1 MGNDMLRSKFKT
13 VAAALLATALSTSAA
28 FADITILAWPGEPS
42 ESAFR
47 KVLDL
52 YNTTEG
58 AKNNSKAS
66 VIYFSQQGFKEKML
80 ADVAAGSKE
89 FDVMLTSTYDV
100 GLYAPFMT
108 PIDDL
113 ITDNVYEV
121 ISKNAIET
129 QKFEG
134 KTYGIPTDL
143 SLHFLYYRKDLIDQ
157 LNSDPAWK
165 AKYEEIS
172 EKILGKKLSPKP
184 ADQWDWDDYIAA
196 ALFFTKS
203 INPDSPTRYGTV
215 LQMKNLLFNIMLWQ
229 GTAASYGGDWRD
241 KDGNITIDSPAYR
254 RGLEIYKTIVDN
266 EATPG
271 DSSTYEYGEAN
282 SVFGAGQVAFMVHWN
297 AAVPEFNDE
306 AKYPA
311 VAGKFGLTHEPAGTE
326 GPKTHFHSLGL
337 GLNKNSEKQDEAKAF
352 LAWLAG
358 ADAMK
363 LYAKEGGSPP
373 LAEGPMAEIAGDR
386 PEMLLMGEHA
396 AKYGFVMDG
405 ATSAKALGIYTNQ
418 AENFTGYWTDEIDLD
433 TAIANVTAD
442 MQKALAP

>member
-1 MGNDMLRSKFKT
+1 MLRSKLKSS
-13 VAAALLATALSTSAA
+13 AAALLATLLTSSAA
-28 FADITILAWPGEPS
+28 FADITILSWPGEPS

-52 YNTTEG
+52 YNSTEG

-89 FDVMLTSTYDV
+89 FDVMLTSTYDI

-113 ITDNVYEV
+113 ITEDVYKV
-121 ISKNAIET
+121 VSKNAIET

-143 SLHFLYYRKDLIDQ
+143 SLHFLYYRNDLIDQ

-184 ADQWDWDDYIAA
+184 ADQWDWDDFIAS

-215 LQMKNLLFNIMLWQ
+215 LQMKNLLYNIMLWQ
-229 GTAASYGGDWRD
+229 GTVASNGGNWRD
-241 KDGNITIDSPAYR
+241 KDGNITIDSDAYR
-254 RGLEIYKTIVDN
+254 RGLEIYKIITDN

-282 SVFGAGQVAFMVHWN
+282 SVFGAGQVAFMLQWN
-297 AAVPEFNDE
+297 AAVPEFSDAE
-306 AKYPA
+306 KYPA
-311 VAGKFGLTHEPAGTE
+311 VAGKVGLSHEPAGSE

-337 GLNKNSEKQDEAKAF
+337 GLNKNTDKADEAKQF
-352 LAWLAG
+352 LTWLAG
-358 ADAMK
+358 PEAMT
-363 LYAKEGGSPP
+363 LYAKEGGSPSLADAP
-373 LAEGPMAEIAGDR
+373 LAAIAAER
-386 PEMLLMGEHA
+386 PELALMGEHA

-405 ATSAKALGIYTNQ
+405 STSAKALGIYTNQ
-418 AENFTGYWTDEIDLD
+418 AENFTGYWTGEIELVE
-433 TAIANVTAD
+433 AIANVTAD
-442 MQKALAP
+442 MKKAFTP

>member
-1 MGNDMLRSKFKT
+1 MLKSKVKSTT
-13 VAAALLATALSTSAA
+13 VALLATLLSGTAAL
-28 FADITILAWPGEPS
+28 ADITILAWPGEPS

-52 YNTTEG
+52 YNSTEG

-89 FDVMLTSTYDV
+89 FDVMLTATYDV

-108 PIDDL
+108 PIDDI
-113 ITDNVYEV
+113 ITEDVYKV
-121 ISKNAIET
+121 VSKNSIET
-129 QKFEG
+129 QKYEG

-143 SLHFLYYRKDLIDQ
+143 SLHFLYYRNDLIDQ

-184 ADQWDWDDYIAA
+184 ADQWDWDDFIAS

-215 LQMKNLLFNIMLWQ
+215 LQMKNLLYNIMLWQ
-229 GTAASYGGDWRD
+229 GTVASNGGDWRD
-241 KDGNITIDSPAYR
+241 KDGNITIDSPAYK
-254 RGLEIYKTIVDN
+254 RGLEIYKIITDN

-282 SVFGAGQVAFMVHWN
+282 SVFGAGQVAFMLQWN
-297 AAVPEFNDE
+297 AAVPEFND
-306 AKYPA
+306 ATKYPA
-311 VAGKFGLTHEPAGTE
+311 VAGKLGLSHEPAGSE

-337 GLNKNSEKQDEAKAF
+337 GINKNSDKQDEAKKF
-352 LAWLAG
+352 LSWLG
-358 ADAMK
+358 SSDALT

-373 LAEGPMAEIAGDR
+373 LAEGPLAVIAADR
-386 PEMLLMGEHA
+386 PEMALMGEHA
-396 AKYGFVMDG
+396 AKYGFVMNG
-405 ATSAKALGIYTNQ
+405 GTSAKALGIYTNQ
-418 AENFTGYWTDEIDLD
+418 AENFTGYWTGEIEQDE
-433 TAIANVTAD
+433 AIANVTAD
-442 MQKALAP
+442 MKKAFAP

>member
-1 MGNDMLRSKFKT
+1 MGNDMLRSKFLT
-13 VAAALLATALSTSAA
+13 AGAAILATALTASTAL
-28 FADITILAWPGEPS
+28 ADITILAWPGEPT
-42 ESAFR
+42 ETAFR

-113 ITDNVYEV
+113 VTDKVYDV

-129 QKFEG
+129 QKYEG

-157 LNSDPAWK
+157 LNTDPAWK

-172 EKILGKKLSPKP
+172 EKILGTKMSPKP
-184 ADQWDWDDYIAA
+184 ADQWTWDDYIAS

-203 INPDSPTRYGTV
+203 INPDSPVRYGTV
-215 LQMKNLLFNIMLWQ
+215 LQMKNLLYNIMLWQ
-229 GTAASYGGDWRD
+229 GTVASNGGDWRD
-241 KDGNITIDSPAYR
+241 KDGNITVDSPAYK
-254 RGLEIYKTIVDN
+254 RGLEIYKIITDN

-282 SVFGAGQVAFMVHWN
+282 SVFGAGQVAFMVQWN
-297 AAVPEFNDE
+297 AAVPEFNN
-306 AKYPA
+306 ATKYPI
-311 VAGKFGLTHEPAGTE
+311 VSGKLGLTHEPAGSE

-337 GLNKNSEKQDEAKAF
+337 GINKNTAKPDEAKAF
-352 LAWLAG
+352 LTWLAT
-358 ADAMK
+358 AEPMK

-373 LAEGPMAEIAGDR
+373 LAAGPMAEIAGDR

-396 AKYGFVMDG
+396 AKYGFVMNG
-405 ATSAKALGIYTNQ
+405 STHAKAMGIYTNM
-418 AENFTGYWTDEIDLD
+418 AENFTGYWTGEIEQDE
-433 TAIANVTAD
+433 AIANVVAD
-442 MQKALAP
+442 MKKAFAQ